1 MTLAVWPTDSTQ
13 REIPG
18 FAPRPVARAV
28 LWCPAMKARLS
39 LVLLLAAVPF
49 GLRPAFA
56 QPAPKQAPITPATAT
71 DDPNAFEKDLDA
83 LFTANGL
90 TADQAA
96 SRAAAVS
103 PTVQR
108 KVAEVEAQ
116 IASAE
121 ATELLQVPQ
130 IGGKLAYT
138 RNSFV
143 APISFGAVS
152 IPNLQNSYVAEA
164 TVNIALSDYIYR
176 YPKLV
181 KAAKLGLE
189 VAKLSR
195 SSAMVDAGQ
204 DARLAYY
211 EWLRAKLNV
220 LVAQRQ
226 LVNVQATVGQI
237 RAQAEVQ
244 RVSKADLLRVES
256 QEAEAEQTL
265 DQLKNLSELREEQ
278 LRLLIGAG
286 AGEQLSLGEDIRK
299 DMTAPTAAG
308 LDDAV
313 KTAQSQRLDM
323 RVLVDGIAAKERQA
337 QAENASYFP
346 KLSAFGVADYA
357 RPNTRIFPQVDEF
370 RGTWS
375 AGLQITWTLNDAL
388 VASTTQHRVEAETN
402 ELRADQ
408 ENLLRGTRIEILSS
422 QQAVSIAVHAL
433 STSQKGLTSSE
444 EGYRVRKELL
454 NAERA
459 TAVELVDAETDL
471 TRARINALNARV
483 DLRVAVAQLNHAMG
497 EDAKQATHK

>member
-1 MTLAVWPTDSTQ
+1 
-13 REIPG
+13 
-18 FAPRPVARAV
+18 
-28 LWCPAMKARLS
+28 MKARLS
-39 LVLLLAAVPF
+39 LVLLMAAAGPT
-49 GLRPAFA
+49 FA
-56 QPAPKQAPITPATAT
+56 QSAPKQVTPATAI

-83 LFTANGL
+83 LFATNGL

-116 IASAE
+116 IATAE

-130 IGGKLAYT
+130 IGGKLQYQ
-138 RNSFV
+138 RNSTVPPFTINFGGMDV
-143 APISFGAVS
+143 A
-152 IPNLQNSYVAEA
+152 IPSSLANNYVAEA
-164 TVNIALSDYIYR
+164 NVNIALSDYIYR

-211 EWLRAKLNV
+211 EWLRSKLSV

-299 DMTAPTAAG
+299 DMTAPTTAS
-308 LDDAV
+308 LDDSV
-313 KTAQSQRLDM
+313 KTAATQRLDM

-337 QAENASYFP
+337 QAENSAYLP

-357 RPNTRIFPQVDEF
+357 RPNQRIFPVVDEF
-370 RGTWS
+370 KGTWS
-375 AGLQITWTLNDAL
+375 VGVTLNWTLNDTL
-388 VASTTQHRVEAETN
+388 VASTNQHRIEAETN
-402 ELRADQ
+402 ELRADA
-408 ENLLRGTRIEILSS
+408 ENLRRGTRIEILSS
-422 QQAVSIAVHAL
+422 QQAVNIAVHAL
-433 STSQKGLTSSE
+433 TTSQKGLTASE

-483 DLRVAVAQLNHAMG
+483 DLRVAVAQLNHALG
-497 EDAKQATHK
+497 EDAKQR